1 MKPES
6 YGPWFTILSFDSCK
20 TEEVDKALEELYALF
35 ENMQLV
41 ENGEIQHSINVLFLL
56 SDAQH
61 IDKSFDEIY
70 SFLDYV
76 KKLQC
81 NDKFLPADLFTEY
94 DQFVIQLMDMDFG

>member
-20 TEEVDKALEELYALF
+20 TEEVDKALEELYARF

-61 IDKSFDEIY
+61 IDKSFDEICQG
-70 SFLDYV
+70 SI
-76 KKLQC
+76 
-81 NDKFLPADLFTEY
+81 EMS
-94 DQFVIQLMDMDFG
+94 VIQLN